1 MPCARTHS
9 RRTRCESA
17 TTGVGAGAAWSMNT
31 QTRPV
36 SQTCSL
42 PSSRIPDITAS
53 ITESWTITRE
63 SGTIT
68 SSPART
74 SRPDALLRIFSASV
88 LPVTAARRLA
98 DRDRS
103 RDHPFAQEAV
113 ELVHRERTVVGHGLD
128 APRDVLQLLL

>member
-1 MPCARTHS
+1 MK
-9 RRTRCESA
+9 
-17 TTGVGAGAAWSMNT
+17 T

-36 SQTCSL
+36 SQTCSF

-53 ITESWTITRE
+53 MTESCTITRE

-88 LPVTAARRLA
+88 LLIAARRPLGDRARSCARPLA
-98 DRDRS
+98 E
-103 RDHPFAQEAV
+103 QAV
-113 ELVHRERTVVGHGLD
+113 ELVHRQGTVVRHGLD
-128 APRDVLQLLL
+128 TSRDVLQLLLAELEPELLRAVADRVASGQPVRDVDRA